1 MPRPAKGPQLYLR
14 DRKGAEAIWYI
25 RDGKKL
31 ISTGCGIGDREGAER
46 ELERHLAQK
55 HTPAR
60 GERRL
65 CDIPVEDVISIYA
78 RDEIPKQSNKKAALG
93 RAERLIEWWTGK
105 TLADVN
111 GHNCRGYADS
121 RPSPGGA
128 RRDLQDLAAAI
139 SHHHEEGYHR
149 EEVKV
154 PLPPAGKRRERWLTR
169 NEIAKLVWAAWTMR
183 EQMRRSHSDKTA
195 DRLPTRK
202 RTGKHIARAIIMAY
216 YTASRTGDVL
226 NASFHAAARRSYI
239 DIDSALF
246 FRLPPDKIET
256 DKRQPPVKI
265 GRRLLSH
272 LKRWRDTGQ
281 CASFVVEW
289 EGKPVSSIKT
299 GFGSAVDSAKL
310 GDGVT
315 PYTLRHSRITH
326 QVKAGISLWE
336 VAAAAG
342 TSEAMIRKHYG
353 HWAPDHLDDAVNA
366 R

>member
-1 MPRPAKGPQLYLR
+1 MPRPSKGPQLYLR
-14 DRKGAEAIWYI
+14 ERKGAAPIWCV
-25 RDGKKL
+25 RDGQKL
-31 ISTGCGIGDREGAER
+31 VSTGCGVGNREDAER
-46 ELERHLAQK
+46 ELARYLAEK
-55 HTPAR
+55 YAPAR

-65 CDIPVEDVISIYA
+65 CDILIADVVSIYV
-78 RDEIPKQSNKKAALG
+78 RDVVPSQSNIKAALG
-93 RAERLIEWWTGK
+93 RAERLLSWWNEK

-111 GHNCRGYADS
+111 GYNCRAYADS
-121 RPSPGGA
+121 RSSPGGA

-139 SHHHEEGYHR
+139 THHHAEGYHR

-169 NEIAKLVWAAWTMR
+169 KELAKLVWAAWTMR
-183 EQMRRSHSDKTA
+183 EQMRRSHSDKRA
-195 DRLPTRK
+195 DKLPTRK

-226 NASFHAAARRSYI
+226 NASFHAAAGRSYI

-256 DKRQPPVKI
+256 DKRQPPVKVS
-265 GRRLLSH
+265 RRLLSH

-289 EGKPVSSIKT
+289 EGKPVRSIKT
-299 GFGSAVDSAKL
+299 GFGSAVDAAKL

-326 QVKAGISLWE
+326 QVKAGVKLWDI
-336 VAAAAG
+336 AAAAG

-353 HWAPDHLDDAVNA
+353 HWSPDHLEDAVNA